1 MNILDPTLNAARAN
15 ATNMTAMTNDTLPF
29 LLSNQTQL
37 LASVISA
44 SGGVNYSYG
53 LFFGI
58 AAALVAGSFV
68 LPIITGPILR
78 LTLQS
83 IAEYRVYWRLVYP
96 IAVAVYVVG
105 AYILFPI
112 FAVPASLAFQLLLP
126 TIVFFSIFQGRGPF
140 RWWKS
145 RRGRRDIRSIVKRIL
160 FVVISVCCSILSV
173 PNYESVAV
181 GLLPLLI
188 LFWVWAGSS
197 VKRWW
202 ARKGHS
208 LWHRRS

>member
-68 LPIITGPILR
+68 LRPDLR
-78 LTLQS
+78 CLG
-83 IAEYRVYWRLVYP
+83 Y
-96 IAVAVYVVG
+96 
-105 AYILFPI
+105 
-112 FAVPASLAFQLLLP
+112 
-126 TIVFFSIFQGRGPF
+126 
-140 RWWKS
+140 
-145 RRGRRDIRSIVKRIL
+145 
-160 FVVISVCCSILSV
+160 
-173 PNYESVAV
+173 
-181 GLLPLLI
+181 
-188 LFWVWAGSS
+188 
-197 VKRWW
+197 
-202 ARKGHS
+202 
-208 LWHRRS
+208 